1 MRMTRFGY
9 GSVMALAAALLAH
22 PVPAP
27 GQTFMALGEVAYV
40 DYAGLAPGGA
50 YHAPGADESYLQV
63 SIGER
68 KLRVFKGGDVL
79 HEFPVAVGKGAYL
92 RHKDAE
98 SGGWL
103 FETPVGVFSVGR
115 KETDPV
121 WYAPDWHYIEKG
133 LSVPPSDSPKRYF
146 PGEMGQYA
154 LYLGDGLAIH
164 GTKVKQS
171 VGRAVSHGCMRLSDE
186 GISTVYSLS
195 KVGTKVI
202 ITP

>member
-1 MRMTRFGY
+1 MQMNRWGFG
-9 GSVMALAAALLAH
+9 LAALGLASALGAS
-22 PVPAP
+22 PVD

-40 DYAGLAPGGA
+40 DYAGMSPGGA
-50 YHAPGADESYLQV
+50 YHAPGDDETYLQV

-68 KLRVFKGGDVL
+68 RLRVLKGSEVL

-92 RHKDAE
+92 RHRDAE
-98 SGGWL
+98 NGGWL

-121 WYAPDWHYIEKG
+121 WYAPDWHFIEKG
-133 LSVPPSDSPKRYF
+133 MPVPTADSQRRYF
-146 PGEMGQYA
+146 PGEMGKYA
-154 LYLGDGLAIH
+154 VYLGDGLAIH
-164 GTKVKQS
+164 GTKVKAS
-171 VGRAVSHGCMRLSDE
+171 IGRAVSHGCMRLSDE
-186 GISTVYSLS
+186 GISMVYSLS

>member
-1 MRMTRFGY
+1 MRARRFVSGL
-9 GSVMALAAALLAH
+9 GIVLAAASLAH
-22 PVPAP
+22 PAPAL

-40 DYAGLAPGGA
+40 DYAGLSPGGA
-50 YHAPGADESYLQV
+50 YHAPGADETYLQV
-63 SIGER
+63 SISDR
-68 KLRVFKGGDVL
+68 RLRVLRGADVL

-121 WYAPDWHYIEKG
+121 WYAPDWHFIEKG
-133 LSVPPSDSPKRYF
+133 VSVPAADSPKRYF
-146 PGEMGQYA
+146 PGEMGQHA

-164 GTKVKQS
+164 GTKAKQS
-171 VGRAVSHGCMRLSDE
+171 VGQAVSHGCMRLSDE
-186 GISTVYSLS
+186 GISTVYSLT
-195 KVGTKVI
+195 KVGTTVI